1 VKTLALDHCASF
13 GLKAMFVGNTT
24 NWLQQTVSNFTCE

>member
-1 VKTLALDHCASF
+1 LALDHCASF
-13 GLKAMFVGNTT
+13 GLNAMFVVNTT